1 LACCCDQRWQETRR
15 FPDRQVSAKGTEKAQ
30 IEAVTLVTMALI
42 AQIALG
48 VIIGGLTIALM
59 VMGFFVW
66 NSRQRNDRLALQ
78 LFIAGAVIA
87 VVLAIVVVASH

>member
-1 LACCCDQRWQETRR
+1 ME
-15 FPDRQVSAKGTEKAQ
+15 
-30 IEAVTLVTMALI
+30 LI
-42 AQIALG
+42 SQIALG
-48 VIIGGLTIALM
+48 VIIGGLTIALL

-78 LFIAGAVIA
+78 LFIAGPVIA

>member
-1 LACCCDQRWQETRR
+1 ME
-15 FPDRQVSAKGTEKAQ
+15 
-30 IEAVTLVTMALI
+30 LI
-42 AQIALG
+42 AQIARG
-48 VIIGGLTIALM
+48 VIIGGLAIAVL